1 MIKAARLDAAPGD
14 TIEREYPNME
24 KFVSLLIVFFLS
36 LPTAQAVAGGK
47 PLRVLTSFLPVYLFT
62 KNTVGSAPGV
72 SVDMMLPA
80 SLGCPHDYSLV
91 PSDMNKIASADLF
104 IVNGNGMEEFLG
116 APVRKANRKIV
127 VVDTSTGVEPLRN
140 GDKEEHGES
149 NPHTWVSPRNAVLQ
163 VRAIEQALAKASPE
177 NREIF
182 RRNADAYVK
191 RLERVADEF
200 EQAAKRFRN
209 RNIVTFHN
217 VFDYLAR
224 DAGLTIVGEIE
235 VTPGQEPSAGEIHKL
250 IETIKAKKAAAVFGE
265 PQYPARLAEMVAK
278 EAGVPVR
285 SLDPVATG
293 STSLTTYEDVMRA
306 NLRVLQDVLGK

>member
-1 MIKAARLDAAPGD
+1 MK
-14 TIEREYPNME
+14 
-24 KFVSLLIVFFLS
+24 KFVSLWIVFFLS
-36 LPTAQAVAGGK
+36 LPSAEAIAAGK
-47 PLRVLTSFLPVYLFT
+47 PLRVLTSFLPMYLFT

-80 SLGCPHDYSLV
+80 SLGCPHDYALV
-91 PSDMNKIASADLF
+91 PSDMKKIAAADLF
-104 IVNGNGMEEFLG
+104 IVNGKGMEEFLG
-116 APVRKANRKIV
+116 APVRKANPKV
-127 VVDTSTGVEPLRN
+127 VMVDTSAGVTPLRN
-140 GDKEEHGES
+140 EDGEEHGEF

-163 VRAIEQALAKASPE
+163 VRAIEQALSKATPE

-191 RLERVADEF
+191 RLEGLTAEF
-200 EQAAKRFRN
+200 DQAAKRFRN

-235 VTPGQEPSAGEIHKL
+235 TVPGQEPSAGEIHKL

-265 PQYPARLAEMVAK
+265 PQYPARLAEMVAR

-285 SLDPVATG
+285 ALDPVATG
-293 STSLTTYEDVMRA
+293 STSLTTYEDVMRD
-306 NLRVLQDVLGK
+306 NLRVLQEVLGK

>member
-1 MIKAARLDAAPGD
+1 MK
-14 TIEREYPNME
+14 
-24 KFVSLLIVFFLS
+24 KFVSFLIVFLLS
-36 LPTAQAVAGGK
+36 LPSAEGLAAGK
-47 PLRVLTSFLPVYLFT
+47 PLRVLTSFLPMYLFT

-72 SVDMMLPA
+72 TVDMMLPA
-80 SLGCPHDYSLV
+80 SLGCPHDYALV
-91 PSDMNKIASADLF
+91 PSDMKKIAAADLF
-104 IVNGNGMEEFLG
+104 IVNGKGMEEFLG
-116 APVRKANRKIV
+116 APVRKANPKV
-127 VVDTSTGVEPLRN
+127 VMVDTSAGVTPLRN
-140 GDKEEHGES
+140 EDGEEHGEF

-163 VRAIEQALAKASPE
+163 VRAIERALSKASPE

-191 RLERVADEF
+191 RLEGLTAEF
-200 EQAAKRFRN
+200 DQAAKRFRN

-235 VTPGQEPSAGEIHKL
+235 TVPGQEPSAGEIHKL

-265 PQYPARLAEMVAK
+265 PQYSARLAEMVAR

-285 SLDPVATG
+285 GLDPVATG
-293 STSLTTYEDVMRA
+293 STSLTTYEDVMRD
-306 NLRVLQDVLGK
+306 NLRVLQEVLGK

>member
-1 MIKAARLDAAPGD
+1 MKKP
-14 TIEREYPNME
+14 
-24 KFVSLLIVFFLS
+24 VSLLIALFLS
-36 LPTAQAVAGGK
+36 LPFDPAVAGGK

-62 KNTVGSAPGV
+62 KNVVGNTPGV

-80 SLGCPHDYSLV
+80 SLGCPHDYALV
-91 PSDMNKIASADLF
+91 PSDMKKIAAADLF
-104 IVNGNGMEEFLG
+104 IVNGLGMEEFIG
-116 APVRKANRKIV
+116 APVRKANPKVKV
-127 VVDTSTGVEPLRN
+127 VESGADVVPIRAESHGGHDH
-140 GDKEEHGES
+140 GDV
-149 NPHTWVSPRNAVLQ
+149 NPHTWVSPKNAILQ
-163 VRAIEQALAKASPE
+163 VRAIEQALSKASPE
-177 NREIF
+177 NRDIF

-191 RLERVADEF
+191 RLEGLAEEF
-200 EQAAKRFRN
+200 DQAAKRFRN

-224 DAGLTIVGEIE
+224 DVGLTIVGEIE
-235 VTPGQEPSAGEIHKL
+235 ATPGQEPSAGEIRKL

-293 STSLTTYEDVMRA
+293 STSLTTYEDVMRN
-306 NLRVLQDVLGK
+306 NLRVLQEVLGK

>member
-1 MIKAARLDAAPGD
+1 MK
-14 TIEREYPNME
+14 
-24 KFVSLLIVFFLS
+24 KFVSFLIVLLLS
-36 LPTAQAVAGGK
+36 LPSAEAIAAGK
-47 PLRVLTSFLPVYLFT
+47 PLRVLTSFLPMYLFT
-62 KNTVGSAPGV
+62 MNTVGSAPGV

-80 SLGCPHDYSLV
+80 SLGCPHDYALV
-91 PSDMNKIASADLF
+91 PSDMKKIAAADLF
-104 IVNGNGMEEFLG
+104 IVNGKGMEEFLG
-116 APVRKANRKIV
+116 APVRKANPKV
-127 VVDTSTGVEPLRN
+127 VMVDTSAGVTPLRN
-140 GDKEEHGES
+140 EDGEEHGEF

-163 VRAIEQALAKASPE
+163 VRAIEHALSKATPE

-191 RLERVADEF
+191 RLEGLIAEF
-200 EQAAKRFRN
+200 DQAAKRFRN

-235 VTPGQEPSAGEIHKL
+235 AVPGQEPSAGEIHKL

-265 PQYPARLAEMVAK
+265 PQYPARLAEMVAR

-285 SLDPVATG
+285 ALDPVATG
-293 STSLTTYEDVMRA
+293 STSLTTYEDVMRD
-306 NLRVLQDVLGK
+306 NLRVLQEVLGK

>member
-1 MIKAARLDAAPGD
+1 MKKSVA
-14 TIEREYPNME
+14 
-24 KFVSLLIVFFLS
+24 FLIAFFLS
-36 LPTAQAVAGGK
+36 LPSAQVVAGGK
-47 PLRVLTSFLPVYLFT
+47 PLRVLTSFLPMYLFT
-62 KNTVGSAPGV
+62 KNTVGSAPGI

-80 SLGCPHDYSLV
+80 SLGCPHDYALV
-91 PSDMNKIASADLF
+91 PSGMKKIAAADLF
-104 IVNGNGMEEFLG
+104 IVNGKGMEEFLG
-116 APVRKANRKIV
+116 APVRKANPKV
-127 VVDTSTGVEPLRN
+127 VMVDTSAGVTPLRN
-140 GDKEEHGES
+140 KDGEEHGEF

-163 VRAIEQALAKASPE
+163 VRAIERALSKATPE

-191 RLERVADEF
+191 RLEGLTAEF
-200 EQAAKRFRN
+200 DQAAKRFRN
-209 RNIVTFHN
+209 RNIVAFHN

-250 IETIKAKKAAAVFGE
+250 IETIKATKAAAVFGE
-265 PQYPARLAEMVAK
+265 PQYPARLAEMVAR

-293 STSLTTYEDVMRA
+293 STSLTTYEDAMRD
-306 NLRVLQDVLGK
+306 NLRVLQEVLGK

>member
-1 MIKAARLDAAPGD
+1 MNI
-14 TIEREYPNME
+14 I
-24 KFVSLLIVFFLS
+24 VSLLIAFFLS

-47 PLRVLTSFLPVYLFT
+47 PLRVLTSFLPIYLFT

-80 SLGCPHDYSLV
+80 SLGCPHDYALV
-91 PSDMNKIASADLF
+91 PSDMKKIAAADLF
-104 IVNGNGMEEFLG
+104 IVNGKGMEEFLG
-116 APVRKANRKIV
+116 SPVRKANPKVV
-127 VVDTSTGVEPLRN
+127 VVDTSAGIKPLRN
-140 GDKEEHGES
+140 EDKDEHGEY
-149 NPHTWVSPRNAVLQ
+149 NPHTWVSPRNAILQ
-163 VRAIEQALAKASPE
+163 VQAIEQALSKASPE

-191 RLERVADEF
+191 RLGGLAEEF
-200 EQAAKRFRN
+200 ELAAKRFRN

-217 VFDYLAR
+217 VFDYLVR

-250 IETIKAKKAAAVFGE
+250 IETIKATRAAAVFGE
-265 PQYPARLAEMVAK
+265 PQYSPRLAEMVAK

-285 SLDPVATG
+285 NLDPVATG
-293 STSLTTYEDVMRA
+293 STSLTTYEDVMHT
-306 NLRVLQDVLGK
+306 NLRVLQEVLGK

>member
-1 MIKAARLDAAPGD
+1 MK
-14 TIEREYPNME
+14 
-24 KFVSLLIVFFLS
+24 KFVSFLIVFLLS
-36 LPTAQAVAGGK
+36 LPSAEAFAAGK
-47 PLRVLTSFLPVYLFT
+47 PLRVLTSFLPMYLFT

-80 SLGCPHDYSLV
+80 SLGCPHDYALV
-91 PSDMNKIASADLF
+91 PSDMKKIAAADLF
-104 IVNGNGMEEFLG
+104 IVNGKGMEEFLG
-116 APVRKANRKIV
+116 APVRKANPKV
-127 VVDTSTGVEPLRN
+127 VMVDTSAGVTPLRN
-140 GDKEEHGES
+140 KDGEEHGEF

-163 VRAIEQALAKASPE
+163 VRAIEQALSKATPE

-191 RLERVADEF
+191 RLERLIAEF
-200 EQAAKRFRN
+200 DQAAKRFRN

-235 VTPGQEPSAGEIHKL
+235 AVPGQEPSAGEIHKL

-265 PQYPARLAEMVAK
+265 PQYPARLAEMVAR

-285 SLDPVATG
+285 GLDPVATG
-293 STSLTTYEDVMRA
+293 STSLTTYEDVMRD
-306 NLRVLQDVLGK
+306 NLRVLQEVLGK

>member
-1 MIKAARLDAAPGD
+1 
-14 TIEREYPNME
+14 
-24 KFVSLLIVFFLS
+24 
-36 LPTAQAVAGGK
+36 
-47 PLRVLTSFLPVYLFT
+47 LRVLTSFLPMYLFT

-80 SLGCPHDYSLV
+80 SLGCPHDYALV
-91 PSDMNKIASADLF
+91 PSDMKKIAAADLF
-104 IVNGNGMEEFLG
+104 IVNGKGMEEFLG
-116 APVRKANRKIV
+116 APVRKANPKV
-127 VVDTSTGVEPLRN
+127 VMVDTSAGITPLRN
-140 GDKEEHGES
+140 VDGEEHGEF

-163 VRAIEQALAKASPE
+163 VRAIERALSKASPE
-177 NREIF
+177 NRGIF

-191 RLERVADEF
+191 RLEGLIAEF
-200 EQAAKRFRN
+200 DQAAKRFRN

-235 VTPGQEPSAGEIHKL
+235 AVPGQEPSAGEIHKL

-265 PQYPARLAEMVAK
+265 PQYPARLAEMVAR

-285 SLDPVATG
+285 GLDPVATG
-293 STSLTTYEDVMRA
+293 STSLTTYEDVMRD
-306 NLRVLQDVLGK
+306 NLRVLQEVLGK

>member
-1 MIKAARLDAAPGD
+1 M
-14 TIEREYPNME
+14 NM
-24 KFVSLLIVFFLS
+24 KKLVSLLIALSLS

-62 KNTVGSAPGV
+62 KNVVGSAPGV
-72 SVDMMLPA
+72 LVDMMLPA
-80 SLGCPHDYSLV
+80 SLGCPHDYALV
-91 PSDMNKIASADLF
+91 PSDMKKIAAADLF
-104 IVNGNGMEEFLG
+104 IVNGKGMEEFLG
-116 APVRKANRKIV
+116 SPVRKANPKLV
-127 VVDTSTGVEPLRN
+127 VVDTSADVKPLRN
-140 GDKEEHGES
+140 EDKDEHGEF

-163 VRAIEQALAKASPE
+163 VRAIEQALSKASPE
-177 NREIF
+177 NREVF
-182 RRNADAYVK
+182 SRNADAYMK
-191 RLERVADEF
+191 RLEGLAEEF
-200 EQAAKRFRN
+200 DQAAKRFRK

-235 VTPGQEPSAGEIHKL
+235 VTPGQEPSAGEVHKL

-265 PQYPARLAEMVAK
+265 PQYPARLAEMVAN

-293 STSLTTYEDVMRA
+293 STSLTTYEDVMRT
-306 NLRVLQDVLGK
+306 NLRVLQEVLGK

>member
-1 MIKAARLDAAPGD
+1 MK
-14 TIEREYPNME
+14 
-24 KFVSLLIVFFLS
+24 KFVLFLIVFLLS
-36 LPTAQAVAGGK
+36 LPSAEGLAAGK
-47 PLRVLTSFLPVYLFT
+47 PLRVLTSFLPMYLFT

-80 SLGCPHDYSLV
+80 SLGCPHDYALV
-91 PSDMNKIASADLF
+91 PSDMKKIAAADLF
-104 IVNGNGMEEFLG
+104 IVNGKGMEEFLG
-116 APVRKANRKIV
+116 APVRKANPQV
-127 VVDTSTGVEPLRN
+127 VMVDTSAGVTPLRN
-140 GDKEEHGES
+140 EDGEEHGEF

-163 VRAIEQALAKASPE
+163 VRAIEQALSKATPE

-191 RLERVADEF
+191 RLEGLIAEF
-200 EQAAKRFRN
+200 DQAAKRFRN

-235 VTPGQEPSAGEIHKL
+235 AVPGQEPSAGEIHKL
-250 IETIKAKKAAAVFGE
+250 IETIKTKKAAAVFGE
-265 PQYPARLAEMVAK
+265 PQYPARLAEMVAR

-285 SLDPVATG
+285 GLDPVATG
-293 STSLTTYEDVMRA
+293 STSLTTYEDVMRD
-306 NLRVLQDVLGK
+306 NLRVLQEVLGK

>member
-1 MIKAARLDAAPGD
+1 MKKI
-14 TIEREYPNME
+14 
-24 KFVSLLIVFFLS
+24 VSLWIVLFLS
-36 LPTAQAVAGGK
+36 LPSAEAIAAGK
-47 PLRVLTSFLPVYLFT
+47 PLRVLTSFLPMYLFT

-80 SLGCPHDYSLV
+80 SLGCPHDYALV
-91 PSDMNKIASADLF
+91 PSDMKKIAAADLF
-104 IVNGNGMEEFLG
+104 IVNGKGMEEFLG
-116 APVRKANRKIV
+116 APVRKANPKV
-127 VVDTSTGVEPLRN
+127 VMVDTSAGITPLRN
-140 GDKEEHGES
+140 VDGEEHGEF

-163 VRAIEQALAKASPE
+163 VRAIEQALSKASPE

-191 RLERVADEF
+191 RLEGLTAEF
-200 EQAAKRFRN
+200 DQAAKRFRN

-235 VTPGQEPSAGEIHKL
+235 AVPGQDPSAGEIHKL
-250 IETIKAKKAAAVFGE
+250 IETIRAKKAAAVFGE
-265 PQYPARLAEMVAK
+265 PQYPARLAEMVAR

-285 SLDPVATG
+285 GLDPVATG
-293 STSLTTYEDVMRA
+293 STSLTTYEDVMRD
-306 NLRVLQDVLGK
+306 NLRVLQEVLGK